1 MLKQIKSYL
10 EISNFERRGLFA
22 LLFVFILVASYYYL
36 VSYYGEA
43 APQVD
48 HQKIANFQAQI
59 DKSISDSKSF
69 DKIYSEGKYVRERVN
84 FLPFNPN
91 TDGFKELLKK
101 GVPYDAV
108 KNIVNYRKKG
118 GVYNKKDDLKKLYG
132 IDEELYAKLAPYIQL
147 PDSFVYE
154 GKQKWKGNN
163 DYESVPREVVQVD
176 INTSTPE
183 ELQTVSGIGE
193 FYAKT
198 IIERRTELG
207 GFYSNVQLD
216 EVYGLSPETIAT
228 IIPQLVFDST
238 SVKLLAINTLEYE
251 DLAKHPYLSYK
262 EARAVVNYID
272 QHGGFTEAKQ
282 LEELHIFQG
291 KNISR
296 LLPYLDLN

>member
-1 MLKQIKSYL
+1 MLKQLKSYL

-22 LLFVFILVASYYYL
+22 LLFVFILVASYYYF
-36 VSYYGEA
+36 VSDYGEV

-59 DKSISDSKSF
+59 NKSLRENKPF
-69 DKIYSEGKYVRERVN
+69 DKVDDEGKYVREQVN
-84 FLPFNPN
+84 PLPFNPN

-108 KNIVNYRKKG
+108 RNIVNYREKG

-147 PDSFVYE
+147 PDSFQYKE
-154 GKQKWKGNN
+154 KQEWEENN
-163 DYESVPREVVQVD
+163 DYRSVTKEVVQVD
-176 INTSTPE
+176 INTATAE
-183 ELQTVSGIGE
+183 ELQTVNGIGE

-198 IIERRTELG
+198 ITERRTELG

-216 EVYGLSPETIAT
+216 EVYGLSSETIAT
-228 IIPQLVFDST
+228 IIPQLVFDSM
-238 SVKLLAINTLEYE
+238 SVKLLAINTLAYE

-262 EARAVVNYID
+262 EARAVVNYIE
-272 QHGGFTEAKQ
+272 QHGDFTEAKQ
-282 LEELHIFQG
+282 LEDLHIFQG

-296 LLPYLDLN
+296 LLPYLDLK

>member
-1 MLKQIKSYL
+1 
-10 EISNFERRGLFA
+10 
-22 LLFVFILVASYYYL
+22 
-36 VSYYGEA
+36 
-43 APQVD
+43 
-48 HQKIANFQAQI
+48 
-59 DKSISDSKSF
+59 
-69 DKIYSEGKYVRERVN
+69 
-84 FLPFNPN
+84 
-91 TDGFKELLKK
+91 
-101 GVPYDAV
+101 VPYDAV

-132 IDEELYAKLAPYIQL
+132 IDEELYAKLASYIQL

-154 GKQKWKGNN
+154 GKQEWKGNN
-163 DYESVPREVVQVD
+163 DSESVPKEVVQVD

-183 ELQTVSGIGE
+183 ELQRVSGIGE
-193 FYAKT
+193 LYAKT

-228 IIPQLVFDST
+228 IIPQLVFDSK

>member
-1 MLKQIKSYL
+1 MLKQLKSYL

-22 LLFVFILVASYYYL
+22 LLFVFTLVAFYYYF
-36 VSYYGEA
+36 VSDYGEV

-48 HQKIANFQAQI
+48 TQKIANFQAQI
-59 DKSISDSKSF
+59 DRSLTEQKPF
-69 DKIYSEGKYVRERVN
+69 DTVDDEGKYVREQVN
-84 FLPFNPN
+84 TLPFNPN

-101 GVPYDAV
+101 GVPYGAV
-108 KNIVNYRKKG
+108 KNIVNYREKG

-132 IDEELYAKLAPYIQL
+132 IDEELYAKLVPYIQL
-147 PDSFVYE
+147 PDSFQYA
-154 GKQKWKGNN
+154 GKQDWEENK
-163 DYESVPREVVQVD
+163 DYKSVPKEVVQID
-176 INTSTPE
+176 INSATAE

-193 FYAKT
+193 FYSKT
-198 IIERRTELG
+198 IIERRTALG

-228 IIPQLVFDST
+228 IIPQLVFDSL
-238 SVKLLAINTLEYE
+238 SVKLLSINTLAYE
-251 DLAKHPYLSYK
+251 DLAKHPYFSYK
-262 EARAVVNYID
+262 EARAVVNYIV
-272 QHGGFTEAKQ
+272 QHGDFTDAKE

>member
-1 MLKQIKSYL
+1 LLKQIKSYL

-22 LLFVFILVASYYYL
+22 LLFVFTLVASYYYL

-69 DKIYSEGKYVRERVN
+69 DKVYSEGKYVREQVN

-154 GKQKWKGNN
+154 GKQEWKGNN
-163 DYESVPREVVQVD
+163 DYESVPKEVVQVD

>member
-22 LLFVFILVASYYYL
+22 LLFVFILVASYYYFE
-36 VSYYGEA
+36 SNYGEA

-69 DKIYSEGKYVRERVN
+69 DKVYSEGKYVREQVN

-108 KNIVNYRKKG
+108 KNIVNYREKG

-163 DYESVPREVVQVD
+163 DYESVPKEVVQVD

>member
-1 MLKQIKSYL
+1 LFKQLKSYL

-22 LLFVFILVASYYYL
+22 LLFVFILVASYYYFE
-36 VSYYGEA
+36 SNYGEA

-48 HQKIANFQAQI
+48 PQKIANFQAQI
-59 DKSISDSKSF
+59 DKSLREKKPF
-69 DKIYSEGKYVRERVN
+69 DKVYEEGKYVRKQVKP
-84 FLPFNPN
+84 LPFNPN

-108 KNIVNYRKKG
+108 KNIVNYREKG

-154 GKQKWKGNN
+154 GKQEWKENN
-163 DYESVPREVVQVD
+163 DYEYVPKEVVQVD
-176 INTSTPE
+176 INTATPE
-183 ELQTVSGIGE
+183 ELQTVSGIGG

-228 IIPQLVFDST
+228 IIPQLVFDSM
-238 SVKLLAINTLEYE
+238 SVKLLSINTLEYE

-262 EARAVVNYID
+262 EARAVVNYIE
-272 QHGGFTEAKQ
+272 QHGGFTDAKQ

-296 LLPYLDLN
+296 LLPYLYLN

>member
-69 DKIYSEGKYVRERVN
+69 DKVYSEGKYVREQVN

-154 GKQKWKGNN
+154 GKQEWKGNN
-163 DYESVPREVVQVD
+163 DYESVPKEVVQVD

-228 IIPQLVFDST
+228 IIPQLFFDST

-251 DLAKHPYLSYK
+251 DLVKHPYLSYK

>member
-1 MLKQIKSYL
+1 LLKQLKSYL

-22 LLFVFILVASYYYL
+22 LLFVFILVASYYYFE
-36 VSYYGEA
+36 SNYGEA

-59 DKSISDSKSF
+59 DKSLSDSKSF
-69 DKIYSEGKYVRERVN
+69 DKVDNEGKYVRKQIN
-84 FLPFNPN
+84 PLPFNPN

-108 KNIVNYRKKG
+108 KNIVNYREKG

-154 GKQKWKGNN
+154 GKQKWKENN
-163 DYESVPREVVQVD
+163 DYESVPKEMVQVD
-176 INTSTPE
+176 INSATPE
-183 ELQTVSGIGE
+183 DLQTVSGIGE

-228 IIPQLVFDST
+228 IIPQLIFDST

-262 EARAVVNYID
+262 EARAVVNYIE
-272 QHGGFTEAKQ
+272 QHGGFTDAKQ